1 MLCLDEAARLKPDEA
16 VTYREKGITLA
27 QLGRHDEAAG
37 CLETAVSLKPG
48 SAHMRI
54 VRGIMLISS
63 GRHGEAAE
71 CLDGA
76 IKISPHDPHAHV
88 QKARALEGMG
98 DRAGA
103 IECCKKMLGWE
114 NVGRLPR
121 EDAPGTPLTAC
132 RLADGPSNSVIFNA
146 RIGWSLPGSTFLNSA
161 GLMRQATRIFQ
172 DPP

>member
-1 MLCLDEAARLKPDEA
+1 
-16 VTYREKGITLA
+16 
-27 QLGRHDEAAG
+27 
-37 CLETAVSLKPG
+37 
-48 SAHMRI
+48 MRI

-114 NVGRLPR
+114 KLGDYHARRARDTIDRL
-121 EDAPGTPLTAC
+121 
-132 RLADGPSNSVIFNA
+132 
-146 RIGWSLPGSTFLNSA
+146 SA
-161 GLMRQATRIFQ
+161 S
-172 DPP
+172 